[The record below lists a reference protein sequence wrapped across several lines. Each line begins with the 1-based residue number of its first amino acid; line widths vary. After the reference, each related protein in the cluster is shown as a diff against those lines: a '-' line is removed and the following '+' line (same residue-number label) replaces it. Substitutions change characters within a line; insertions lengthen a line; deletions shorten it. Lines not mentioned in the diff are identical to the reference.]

1 MKYVILQHPEKMP
14 VVVLGMMVTHRE
26 IAAPWLER
34 GYRATS
40 AGFVAA
46 LPGGGFRTFG
56 YSTSLQLTPDKFDDR
71 MLASMHDATVKTAP
85 STDYAAQPS
94 HHD

>member
-26 IAAPWLER
+26 IAEPWLVR

-40 AGFVAA
+40 AGFVQVQ
-46 LPGGGFRTFG
+46 PGGEFQTFG
-56 YSTSLQLTPDKFDDR
+56 FSTSLQLTPDKFDDR
-71 MLASMHDATVKTAP
+71 MLARMHEATVKTAP
-85 STDYAAQPS
+85 RTDYAAQPIPS
-94 HHD
+94 